1 MDTSGKTQ
9 TGGQS
14 DDDLSAEMKQLLTL
28 MEDEYIATGYQ
39 HQGAVTLDYVA
50 AKLGWSAEFA
60 AGMMAQLIAYGFVQ
74 RRNCMVVAFELVPMY
89 RVYLVRY
96 GLSPDWENGARLVF
110 HEHGI
115 RVESGYGSAHTR
127 RQLH

>member
-1 MDTSGKTQ
+1 MDTLGEVRS
-9 TGGQS
+9 GGQPA
-14 DDDLSAEMKQLLTL
+14 DDLSVEMKQLLTL

-39 HQGAVTLDYVA
+39 HQGAVTLEYVA
-50 AKLGWSAEFA
+50 SKFDWSAEFA
-60 AGMMAQLIAYGFVQ
+60 AEVMAQLVAYGFAQ
-74 RRNCMVVAFELVPMY
+74 RRNCMVVAFELVPLY

-115 RVESGYGSAHTR
+115 WVESGYGSTHTR